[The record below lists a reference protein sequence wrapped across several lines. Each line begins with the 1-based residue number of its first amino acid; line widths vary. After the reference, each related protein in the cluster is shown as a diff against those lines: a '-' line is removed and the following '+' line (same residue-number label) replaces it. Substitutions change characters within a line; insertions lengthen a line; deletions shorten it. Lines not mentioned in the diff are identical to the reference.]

1 MNGTNVS
8 LYPNPTVGQLNIE
21 SAENIRQIA
30 IFNTLGQ
37 QVLTNYNLGT
47 KSLINLSSLNKGTY
61 TMRIVLQNG
70 ETVVRKF
77 VITK

>member
-1 MNGTNVS
+1 MQGTNVS

-21 SAENIRQIA
+21 SAEAIREVA

-37 QVLTNYNLGT
+37 KVVTNYNLGN
-47 KSLINLSSLNKGTY
+47 KSLMNLSNLSKGTY
-61 TMRIVLQNG
+61 TMRITLQNG

>member
-1 MNGTNVS
+1 M
-8 LYPNPTVGQLNIE
+8 
-21 SAENIRQIA
+21 A

-37 QVLTNYNLGT
+37 QVLTNYNLGN
-47 KSLINLSSLNKGTY
+47 KGQMNLSNLSKGTY
-61 TMRIVLQNG
+61 TMRIALQNG